1 MRESRVGSEPR
12 EARGGC
18 PTADRASLTR
28 VVGTGK
34 GRSLHLTRAVGT
46 LETGTPVTAPPPPP
60 GVRLRSAG
68 MPRAQPDRSAPGGVG
83 IPARRPTSSLT
94 IFPLAAG
101 RHRYSPRGAGVTPE
115 NFPWRGCAGDF
126 HSPLRGLRSEAVLGR
141 HLGLSRDR
149 GWGWRTPFPPFPL
162 TPLHTPRRSG
172 RLALHSYFPSGL
184 RWVGGFA
191 WAEDFR
197 FWGTPPF

>member
-1 MRESRVGSEPR
+1 MSYGGSCLADPGGGHGQGKVATLDPSRRNPG
-12 EARGGC
+12 
-18 PTADRASLTR
+18 DWDTR
-28 VVGTGK
+28 H
-34 GRSLHLTRAVGT
+34 R
-46 LETGTPVTAPPPPP
+46 PPPPP